1 MGPIMLLK
9 PEIVPSTFESKFPLG
24 FEDRKLAIS
33 ITRLMAVRDT
43 FLGGAILVPW
53 YYQDNKTLGIMLL
66 MGSAVLAADG
76 FIQKAQAG
84 RGQWVHWST
93 ALQRGYA
100 AGSSCCNWP
109 NNVKFVQGTKNGRER
124 NNITSPDK
132 EW

>member
-1 MGPIMLLK
+1 MTAPLNFANAAALFALVPLTMGLIMLLK
-9 PEIVPSTFESKFPLG
+9 PEIVPSTFKTKFPLG

-84 RGQWVHWST
+84 RGQWLHWST
-93 ALQRGYA
+93 VLPVAGIA
-100 AGSSCCNWP
+100 ARLCGWL
-109 NNVKFVQGTKNGRER
+109 
-124 NNITSPDK
+124 
-132 EW
+132 

>member
-1 MGPIMLLK
+1 MAAHLTLTNAAALFALFPLTMGPIMLLK
-9 PEIVPSTFESKFPLG
+9 PEIVPSTFETKFPLG

-93 ALQRGYA
+93 VLPVAGIAARLRG
-100 AGSSCCNWP
+100 WL
-109 NNVKFVQGTKNGRER
+109 
-124 NNITSPDK
+124 
-132 EW
+132 